1 MSRLREI
8 NLVAFTKLRTSVSRM
23 HKIFVCSILRT
34 SFPALRDALLK
45 SALVLCY
52 RRVFPRNFFPCAIC
66 RRQCVLPQD
75 SLKALPGISL
85 FLYLSSFSLS
95 SLMPNFHLSCALSV
109 TCFPFHHFGCYA
121 CLMFFPCFLFSRN
134 YIPEEYCVRSFKPLL
149 R

>member
-52 RRVFPRNFFPCAIC
+52 RRVFPRNFFPCTIC

-75 SLKALPGISL
+75 SPEGFAWNISL
-85 FLYLSSFSLS
+85 LISFIVLSFFFNAKLSPFVRVICYLLSVPSFWMLRLFNVFSLFS
-95 SLMPNFHLSCALSV
+95 
-109 TCFPFHHFGCYA
+109 
-121 CLMFFPCFLFSRN
+121 FFPKLYTRG
-134 YIPEEYCVRSFKPLL
+134 ILRSFL
-149 R
+149 